1 MSFEIAS
8 SPPTMFRKP
17 VCQSCG
23 YVSPLKSSTHVLI
36 LALMVHIDEH
46 WITLCC
52 DEECNQTFFQ
62 ICTIYIQRNTLC
74 SNMDSLSTLCFLCP
88 IHLYFLFLFTPSSRE
103 QIQIVNMVS
112 STSSPFL
119 TNIRP
124 WSREIKQILRVTS
137 KFNVCITLSSRPS

>member
-1 MSFEIAS
+1 MYAQHY

-36 LALMVHIDEH
+36 LALIVHIDEH

-62 ICTIYIQRNTLC
+62 ICTIYTAEHVVLEHGFLEHIVFPLPN
-74 SNMDSLSTLCFLCP
+74 SSLF
-88 IHLYFLFLFTPSSRE
+88 IFFLFTPSSRE